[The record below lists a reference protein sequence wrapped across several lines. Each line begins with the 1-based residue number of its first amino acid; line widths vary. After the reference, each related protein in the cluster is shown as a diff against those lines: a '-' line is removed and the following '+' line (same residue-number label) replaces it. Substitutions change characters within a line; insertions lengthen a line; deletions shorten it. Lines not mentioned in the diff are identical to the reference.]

1 MLVVTLIQMSLT
13 LQLMI
18 GTGEFRLY
26 PAAPF
31 VILFTASWV
40 LYFFSRRILKRVSFE
55 D

>member
-26 PAAPF
+26 PPHR
-31 VILFTASWV
+31 S
-40 LYFFSRRILKRVSFE
+40 
-55 D
+55 